1 MPLLLEWGEEIDLSC
16 ECVAE
21 TVFLILL
28 LLLLSNNIFV
38 VVVMM
43 LQNRQVM
50 VTSFGCCWYN
60 GGAPQSLDCWSSCNI
75 WWKMSARGWRG
86 IVILLWKMYLGWYAG
101 ILVGGVVVVVV
112 GVMVVVAVGVIAIF
126 F

>member
-1 MPLLLEWGEEIDLSC
+1 MPFLLKWGEEIDLSC

-28 LLLLSNNIFV
+28 LLSNNVFV

-50 VTSFGCCWYN
+50 VISFGCCGYS
-60 GGAPQSLDCWSSCNI
+60 GGAPQSPDCWSYSN
-75 WWKMSARGWRG
+75 
-86 IVILLWKMYLGWYAG
+86 
-101 ILVGGVVVVVV
+101 
-112 GVMVVVAVGVIAIF
+112 F
-126 F
+126 